1 MTGAA
6 KKAAAPKPQPE
17 TGEEPKA
24 EKSSGHVVVAARV
37 QVTVGSQVLQF
48 SQGDFL
54 PNGINEKS
62 LTRLTDRGFIEK
74 N

>member
-6 KKAAAPKPQPE
+6 KKAAAPKPESE
-17 TGEEPKA
+17 TKA
-24 EKSSGHVVVAARV
+24 DKPSGFVVTAPRI

-48 SQGDFL
+48 SQGDVL
-54 PNGINEKS
+54 PNGIDDESVKH
-62 LTRLTDRGFIEK
+62 LTGRGFIEK